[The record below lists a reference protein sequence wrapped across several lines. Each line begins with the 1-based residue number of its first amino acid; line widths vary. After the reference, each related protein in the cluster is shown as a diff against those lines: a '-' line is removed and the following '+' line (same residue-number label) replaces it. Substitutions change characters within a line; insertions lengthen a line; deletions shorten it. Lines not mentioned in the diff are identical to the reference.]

1 MKKYWLLISLVCLI
15 FLLGNSC
22 NKKNQ
27 KSKEKETQMKN
38 SQDKQENI
46 EIHAPKSD
54 DPVEINRK
62 KKEQTEKKLSNPNEG
77 NQEGQK

>member
-1 MKKYWLLISLVCLI
+1 
-15 FLLGNSC
+15 
-22 NKKNQ
+22 
-27 KSKEKETQMKN
+27 MKN